1 MSSTLSRK
9 MAPEELT
16 CRLPVKKA
24 EQSNDDSVQPQEVA
38 ILPRRDCPDIGT
50 DIRTR
55 WAEAR

>member
-1 MSSTLSRK
+1 